1 MPKPRARDFGVAP
14 GFLEPGPLNAI
25 TDVSG
30 VTVGHVTLTEGQART
45 GVTAVLP
52 GPRDTLWRTARF
64 GASTVLNGYGVVT
77 GRDWLRES
85 GLLGGPI
92 LSTSHFAVGTM
103 LEGLNRMC
111 LDPDAHGYTQHLV
124 AETWDGWL
132 NDPMSGL
139 IKPEHAAQAID
150 AARGGPVDEGCV
162 GGGTGMCAFDFK
174 SGIGTAS
181 RVVPILDD
189 RYALG
194 VLVQSNFGDRR
205 QLVMDGMPL
214 GRVLTHAVVPVP
226 ERKRTAPDED
236 GSIVIVV
243 ATDAPLLP
251 NQCEALS
258 RRASL
263 GLARTGATANN
274 GSGDFSIAFSTANVL
289 DVLSEAPHANVRA
302 LPHRKLDPL
311 FQAAVEA
318 TEEAILN
325 ALVAAETTTG
335 YKGRTVHALPHDA
348 IVEAVTRFN

>member
-181 RVVPILDD
+181 RVVPILG
-189 RYALG
+189 RSAMRSACWSSRTSAIG
-194 VLVQSNFGDRR
+194 E
-205 QLVMDGMPL
+205 QLVLDGMPL
-214 GRVLTHAVVPVP
+214 GRVLPHAVVPGAGAEAVG
-226 ERKRTAPDED
+226 RRTRTAR
-236 GSIVIVV
+236 S
-243 ATDAPLLP
+243 
-251 NQCEALS
+251 
-258 RRASL
+258 
-263 GLARTGATANN
+263 
-274 GSGDFSIAFSTANVL
+274 
-289 DVLSEAPHANVRA
+289 
-302 LPHRKLDPL
+302 
-311 FQAAVEA
+311 
-318 TEEAILN
+318 
-325 ALVAAETTTG
+325 
-335 YKGRTVHALPHDA
+335 
-348 IVEAVTRFN
+348 